1 MRPITWA
8 NAKCS
13 SAITASETDRPSDPV
28 RRRATLG
35 LLGLAGIGLLAPS
48 PVRAATKEAESES
61 DLVARAERYFD
72 EIETLQSR
80 FIQTNPDGT
89 YVDGTI
95 KLQRPGRMH
104 IEYAAESGLE
114 VVANGTFFILI
125 DHRLEEVTYLP
136 LQSTPAHLLLR
147 ENFTLGEEIVVDGVD
162 RAAGLVRLT
171 LRRAGEED
179 VGSVT
184 VTLNADPMQLRQ
196 WVIEDQQGRLTR
208 VTLLDPRFG
217 VRFDPATFEFANPY
231 GPGPDG
237 ADR

>member
-13 SAITASETDRPSDPV
+13 SAITAPKGTAPDGPT
-28 RRRATLG
+28 RRAATLG
-35 LLGLAGIGLLAPS
+35 LLGLAGIGLLPRPLAH
-48 PVRAATKEAESES
+48 AATESED

-89 YVDGTI
+89 YVDGEI

-104 IEYAAESGLE
+104 INYAAESGLE

-136 LQSTPAHLLLR
+136 LEATPAHLLLR

-162 RAAGLVRLT
+162 QAAGLVRLT

-217 VRFDPATFEFANPY
+217 VRFDPATFQFANPY
-231 GPGPDG
+231 GPGPDDT
-237 ADR
+237 DR